1 MIVREAMVT
10 SPVTIEPSAQV
21 FEAARL
27 MRDKQIGSVIVVE
40 NGKVLGIATER
51 DLIRRVMATN
61 RDPKK
66 VKISEVMTAPVISIS
81 PNEDVIEAAQLMSKK
96 GVRRLVVMD
105 KEMLIGVITTND
117 LSKNM
122 TRAVEE
128 LATSLYLIESSRL
141 KRESSS

>member
-1 MIVREAMVT
+1 MLVREAMVT

-96 GVRRLVVMD
+96 GVRRLVVVD

-141 KRESSS
+141 KKERSS